1 MPKIN
6 ELSFVIKKNN
16 LSRLIEVLKDLSKL
30 NDKILMKIDQ
40 ENTLIYSLIGDGNNV
55 SAFKNFIFKTD
66 DLFSNIGDFDVTINY
81 IIRSAKQMFRT
92 LQIVSSFDMDVNATI
107 YYDTIADGVYS
118 DRLNIKVGSKLRH
131 NFYGD
136 DPSKMNT
143 RITVESIKQIAKVE
157 NALFSFNM
165 NEDDFDKIKKLA
177 SPDEVVNIFYL
188 SVYNNEDKNYV
199 SVGEGTWDITV
210 AETEYKRPISLAFTK
225 KYFKTINMVNGVAK
239 IYVFDNMILVVTEN
253 SNLLI
258 SIEVTV

>member
-6 ELSFVIKKNN
+6 ELSFIIKKNN
-16 LSRLIEVLKDLSKL
+16 LSQLIEVLKDLSKL
-30 NDKILMKIDQ
+30 NDKILMKIDP
-40 ENTLIYSLIGDGNNV
+40 ENTLIYSLIGDSNSV
-55 SAFKNFIFKTD
+55 SAFKNFVFKTH

-92 LQIVSSFDMDVNATI
+92 LQIISSFDMDVNATI
-107 YYDTIADGVYS
+107 FYDTIAAGVYS
-118 DRLNIKVGSKLRH
+118 DRINIKVGSKLRH

-136 DPSKMNT
+136 DPTKMNT
-143 RITVESIKQIAKVE
+143 RITVENIKQIANVE
-157 NALFSFNM
+157 NALFDFELSG
-165 NEDDFDKIKKLA
+165 DDFDKIKKLA
-177 SPDEVVNIFYL
+177 SPDDVVNIFYL
-188 SVYNNEDKNYV
+188 SVHNNDDNNSV

-210 AETEYKRPISLAFTK
+210 AETEYRRPISLAFPK

>member
-1 MPKIN
+1 MQKIN
-6 ELSFVIKKNN
+6 ELSFIISKSN

-40 ENTLIYSLIGDGNNV
+40 KNTLIYSLVGDGNNV
-55 SAFKNFIFKTD
+55 NAFKNFIFKTD
-66 DLFSNIGDFDVTINY
+66 ELFSNIGEFDVTINY

-92 LQIVSSFDMDVNATI
+92 LQIISSFDMDVNATL
-107 YYDTIADGVYS
+107 YYDTIAAGVYS

-143 RITVESIKQIAKVE
+143 KITVESIKQIAKIE
-157 NALFSFNM
+157 NSLFNFEM

-177 SPDEVVNIFYL
+177 SPDEIINIFYL
-188 SVYNNEDKNYV
+188 TVNTNENKNYV
-199 SVGEGTWDITV
+199 SVGEGSWDITV
-210 AETEYKRPISLAFTK
+210 SEIEYNRPISLAFTK
-225 KYFKTINMVNGVAK
+225 KYFKSINMVNGVAK
-239 IYVFDNMILVVTEN
+239 IYVFDSMILVVTEN